1 MRIISV
7 YFQKGANVMKRC
19 AQNPREAF
27 WEFHDLGE
35 HCSRQRERAMM
46 TEHGCP
52 VNEARSGSMTSS
64 PSIIHANVGMIDASL
79 DALLM
84 ARDDQVLT
92 PDGNLIKSV
101 APAIPICEASRR
113 LTPLSTG
120 LPKPP
125 DRHRVR
131 VRARKCWE
139 YQR

>member
-1 MRIISV
+1 
-7 YFQKGANVMKRC
+7 
-19 AQNPREAF
+19 
-27 WEFHDLGE
+27 
-35 HCSRQRERAMM
+35 MM

-52 VNEARSGSMTSS
+52 VNEPRSGNMTSS
-64 PSIIHANVGMIDASL
+64 PSQIIHANVGMIDASL